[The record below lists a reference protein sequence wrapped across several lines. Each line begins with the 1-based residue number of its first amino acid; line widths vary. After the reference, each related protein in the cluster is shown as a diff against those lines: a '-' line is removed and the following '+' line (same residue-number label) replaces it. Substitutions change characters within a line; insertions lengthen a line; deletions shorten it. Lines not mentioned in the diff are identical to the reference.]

1 MKRYK
6 FIDISKGIGIT
17 LVVLYHAPSIGEISH
32 IGTFYW
38 GGGGYQ
44 HFTCLCSFCL
54 VEFFTIPTKLAKESK
69 TYYIH
74 TYHLCSLH
82 LLLKLQKDV
91 LLMKM

>member
-38 GGGGYQ
+38 GGVG
-44 HFTCLCSFCL
+44 
-54 VEFFTIPTKLAKESK
+54 IN
-69 TYYIH
+69 I
-74 TYHLCSLH
+74 LH
-82 LLLKLQKDV
+82 AFV
-91 LLMKM
+91 LFA